1 MRERDHRNSTDFI
14 SSILIKHLS
23 FLLLIY
29 HQGIIN
35 NNILA
40 LIINVHNLSSA
51 GHMHIQNSRLVITP
65 DSKVHGA
72 YMGPTWVL
80 SAPDGPH
87 VGPMNIGIMDY
98 IIRSPRTWQYWATNR
113 HSVVYKVTCVIYWF
127 LLFQTI
133 YKSLTLEIKPLSRQL
148 IYRTAEVSVIHLI
161 VTQERRSNKI
171 LPSANVSTTWYR

>member
-1 MRERDHRNSTDFI
+1 M
-14 SSILIKHLS
+14 KHLS
-23 FLLLIY
+23 FCSWYITREY
-29 HQGIIN
+29 KQHHSF
-35 NNILA
+35 A

-65 DSKVHGA
+65 DSKVHGS

-87 VGPMNIGIMDY
+87 VGPMNLAIRDY
-98 IIRSPRTWQYWATNR
+98 IIRSPRTWRYWATNR
-113 HSVVYKVTCVIYWF
+113 HSVVYRVTCVIYWF
-127 LLFQTI
+127 LLFKTI

-148 IYRTAEVSVIHLI
+148 IFRTAEVSVIHLI
-161 VTQERRSNKI
+161 VTEERRSDKI